1 MVDGY
6 CVVVGTN
13 VVLGVEVGASAKN
26 AADYHSDEGQDEEVP
41 QPINYVKGHGVNG
54 GVAHRLFS
62 LQGGGGLNDLGDDDG
77 DVVSAAASMGVCC
90 EQIDD
95 VVEVGGVEV
104 LADRIV
110 VNQTA

>member
-1 MVDGY
+1 MLGY
-6 CVVVGTN
+6 FAGRCCANDVWFGSVQVG
-13 VVLGVEVGASAKN
+13 V
-26 AADYHSDEGQDEEVP
+26 
-41 QPINYVKGHGVNG
+41 
-54 GVAHRLFS
+54 
-62 LQGGGGLNDLGDDDG
+62 GLNDLGDDDG